1 MRDTIPLVL
10 SRVLWLTVALAT
22 RGGAQARPPV
32 RGGAPA
38 PGIGERI
45 TNGLRP
51 LVHVTNGRD
60 TTYALT
66 DRMRNYHVAGVSIA
80 VMDGGR
86 VGWAQGFGVAEVG
99 GTERVDTATLF
110 QAGSISKP
118 IFATAV
124 LALVEQ
130 GRLVLDSDVT
140 GQLRSWRLPPSAF
153 TATEKVTLR
162 RLLDH
167 TAGLTVH
174 GFEGYAAGAP
184 VPSVPQVLDGLPP
197 ANSAPVRSDTVPG
210 ARWSYSG
217 GGYTVA
223 QLLATEVTGEPL
235 PALVRRLVLRPL
247 DMLHST
253 YEQPLPAALARHA
266 ASGHEHPDT
275 VVPGRFH
282 TYPELAAAGLWTT
295 PSDLARWAISIA
307 NAYRGRPNKVLSAR
321 AVREMLTPQVTL
333 PEDAPRPPSAWGL
346 GVELAGAGDS
356 LRFMHTGQNEGF
368 VATLVMY
375 PAQGRGLVV
384 MINGTSPALL
394 SEITRAFDAAFGLA
408 TEPRGER
415 RLAAASPWT
424 PDSALIGRYR
434 AVVRG
439 RTRTYTVSR
448 GGDVLLL
455 YDGGGELRRLLPEGS
470 DAFFVVESPSMFAFE
485 RDAQGRGR
493 SFVVRP
499 AKGPPIV
506 ATRVDDKP

>member
-153 TATEKVTLR
+153 TATEKVALR
-162 RLLDH
+162 ASRCTGSRD
-167 TAGLTVH
+167 T
-174 GFEGYAAGAP
+174 
-184 VPSVPQVLDGLPP
+184 PP
-197 ANSAPVRSDTVPG
+197 AHPSRASPKCSTGCRRPTAPRCAP
-210 ARWSYSG
+210 
-217 GGYTVA
+217 
-223 QLLATEVTGEPL
+223 
-235 PALVRRLVLRPL
+235 
-247 DMLHST
+247 
-253 YEQPLPAALARHA
+253 
-266 ASGHEHPDT
+266 
-275 VVPGRFH
+275 
-282 TYPELAAAGLWTT
+282 T
-295 PSDLARWAISIA
+295 PSL
-307 NAYRGRPNKVLSAR
+307 
-321 AVREMLTPQVTL
+321 
-333 PEDAPRPPSAWGL
+333 
-346 GVELAGAGDS
+346 
-356 LRFMHTGQNEGF
+356 
-368 VATLVMY
+368 
-375 PAQGRGLVV
+375 
-384 MINGTSPALL
+384 
-394 SEITRAFDAAFGLA
+394 
-408 TEPRGER
+408 EP
-415 RLAAASPWT
+415 
-424 PDSALIGRYR
+424 D
-434 AVVRG
+434 G
-439 RTRTYTVSR
+439 RTR
-448 GGDVLLL
+448 
-455 YDGGGELRRLLPEGS
+455 
-470 DAFFVVESPSMFAFE
+470 A
-485 RDAQGRGR
+485 
-493 SFVVRP
+493 
-499 AKGPPIV
+499 V
-506 ATRVDDKP
+506 ATRSHNS